1 MPRTSS
7 YQQYIFNFN
16 TKSSNLSKQCQAHNH
31 CPENVSSLAQHGG
44 HLNLCKCFPDPPCT
58 DVYETLFFNEDDQVE
73 FNEQCYTQNPM
84 NAIQSSGLHNFASFS
99 VSARAPNNSNNNN
112 TSFNWKTNKPR
123 SSIEKYYAM
132 VNGVNRN
139 VITTMNIKENHQND
153 RFANI
158 IGCQTPSSQ
167 QPLNSSQQPLNSSQ
181 QPLNSNQHSL
191 NSSKQF
197 SNSNLEYTNNNQ
209 KSLVSSEKY
218 LNSSKQ
224 SLNSIQQIAIAPSK
238 RKQWPNGT
246 LSTHQSK
253 TDVCGQKRTRN
264 ELLLEQLLLTPP
276 LSHNI
281 LSSLETV
288 DKQNECDMKRNLSHS
303 QNITQGLPSTR
314 TYGNLAEV
322 EAAVVY
328 PEIDFVKPCNQ
339 SMKLPLILPPEQ
351 STGVS
356 CQESQVELLKDIS
369 NEYSSDEELSED
381 TIIIFDQEYSFETS
395 TSESLVLDRNQ
406 QDLPEDELNSKNLV
420 SREIIQPADRL
431 PTMSSI
437 SLSSTE
443 TSKSPPQNETKS
455 KIIQFSV
462 NVDSK
467 SPDNL
472 EKSSHSPFNL
482 DKNFVNIAHIN
493 YDEDKKFNAKERD
506 RLLNSWWNAN
516 KESFTVVYSNV
527 NNDIHCKVEI
537 VDQSFVPSMTMVTT
551 CNSTSTEMND
561 TATLSGDINVSG
573 TSSLHVGMSTQTA
586 KSEDMVKL
594 FAAEQIAVT
603 KSSSVHETTALL
615 HSIKTVEDINVSG
628 LKTSVSRNVVSG
640 RKYVSEPKTA
650 LDQTKLLESRMA
662 PDLATVSREIMPI
675 SVAGFV
681 NVSKPSTSPKSDSIP
696 SSQVLPRQTNQ
707 STSSVVAPFLV
718 STSFDGSIAAS
729 FENPTSKTITP
740 SIHNSQTVPTSTS
753 LRLTAVDRAKI
764 SSMPMIGSKL
774 NNDPFIGAV
783 DSAATRPT
791 AIKKFTSLVKN
802 KPKPIDKKMTR
813 SSTRQNRQCAT
824 FNYTGLGNIT
834 PGKSKGMVFE
844 NILQMTS
851 RSRCQAV
858 QTDTFAVKPTS
869 LARNTEDHNKTV
881 PRRETMPRRKSKDVK
896 AAKMKSSCLQATTY
910 SCNLCSYKSNE
921 LRNFRCHA
929 QQCEAK
935 EGLLPVEVD
944 SWRLRCRRCGYISSG
959 QEDLTN
965 HFIKH
970 QFQKRFLCGY
980 CEQEFDQKV
989 NVVEHILKVHQQS
1002 IIFYDREVYGQFSS

>member
-16 TKSSNLSKQCQAHNH
+16 TKCSNLAKQCQAHNH

-44 HLNLCKCFPDPPCT
+44 HLNLCTRFPDPPCT
-58 DVYETLFFNEDDQVE
+58 DVYETVFFNEDDQVE

-84 NAIQSSGLHNFASFS
+84 NTLQSSGLQDFASFC

-181 QPLNSNQHSL
+181 QPLNSSQQPLNSNQHSL

-224 SLNSIQQIAIAPSK
+224 SLNSIQQIAIAPNK

-276 LSHNI
+276 LSNNI

-303 QNITQGLPSTR
+303 QNITQGLPSTQ

-328 PEIDFVKPCNQ
+328 HEIDFIKPCNQ

-351 STGVS
+351 STGLS
-356 CQESQVELLKDIS
+356 CRESQVELLKDIS

-395 TSESLVLDRNQ
+395 TSESLELDRNQ
-406 QDLPEDELNSKNLV
+406 QDLPEDELNSRNLV
-420 SREIIQPADRL
+420 SREITQPADRL
-431 PTMSSI
+431 PTLSSI

-462 NVDSK
+462 NVESK

-472 EKSSHSPFNL
+472 EKSSHRPFNL

-493 YDEDKKFNAKERD
+493 YDEDKKFSAKEGD

-516 KESFTVVYSNV
+516 KESFPVVYSNV
-527 NNDIHCKVEI
+527 NNEIHCKVEI
-537 VDQSFVPSMTMVTT
+537 VDQSFVPSKTMVTT
-551 CNSTSTEMND
+551 CNSTSTERND

-573 TSSLHVGMSTQTA
+573 TSSLHVGMSTQATT
-586 KSEDMVKL
+586 SEAMVKL

-640 RKYVSEPKTA
+640 RKYVSEPKAA

-662 PDLATVSREIMPI
+662 PDLATVSREIRPM
-675 SVAGFV
+675 SVAGLV
-681 NVSKPSTSPKSDSIP
+681 NVSKSSTTPNPDSIP

-753 LRLTAVDRAKI
+753 LRLTAA
-764 SSMPMIGSKL
+764 
-774 NNDPFIGAV
+774 
-783 DSAATRPT
+783 DSVATRHT

-844 NILQMTS
+844 NILPMTS

-869 LARNTEDHNKTV
+869 LARNTADHNKTV
-881 PRRETMPRRKSKDVK
+881 PRRKSMDVK
-896 AAKMKSSCLQATTY
+896 AAKLKSSCLQATTY

-980 CEQEFDQKV
+980 CDQEFDQKV